1 MTSFRI
7 TISPTRRAAARFVS
21 YVRRSLQQALVEE
34 GRVRGL
40 TQSDIARALDVHRSV
55 INRELRGEKDIT
67 LGRVAE
73 IAFVLG
79 RKPQFALPVISS
91 TAGTNYEKPVPS
103 GTTQIMVDHLGGDFS
118 APSQKPVPGQ
128 LGSPHATLAAA

>member
-7 TISPTRRAAARFVS
+7 TISPTRRAAARFVAH
-21 YVRRSLQQALVEE
+21 VRRSLQQALVEE
-34 GRVRGL
+34 GHRRGL
-40 TQSDIARALDVHRSV
+40 TQSDIARELNVHRSV

-79 RKPQFALPVISS
+79 RKPTFALPERQ
-91 TAGTNYEKPVPS
+91 TKEGTNIPTFMPMAV
-103 GTTQIMVDHLGGDFS
+103 TTVSTS
-118 APSQKPVPGQ
+118 ATVS
-128 LGSPHATLAAA
+128 SPAYKRITMEAA